1 MIAAC
6 VMYML
11 LTLGEFMIRNLHKQ
25 HRMIK
30 NCVCSA
36 SYLQSKDNHKSS
48 IMPPG
53 LPTFPGVYF
62 KGGSLIMGTGYLRGG
77 LCNLVGAIYYFL
89 KQPEDVINS
98 SFKN

>member
-1 MIAAC
+1 
-6 VMYML
+6 MYVLPHIYEVRTTINPL
-11 LTLGEFMIRNLHKQ
+11 LCPQAR
-25 HRMIK
+25 
-30 NCVCSA
+30 
-36 SYLQSKDNHKSS
+36 
-48 IMPPG
+48 P
-53 LPTFPGVYF
+53 PTFPGVYF